1 MPAVMSPCL
10 LQRSQLWKHIPV
22 SFVMLSD
29 PYYKQKEGHEVVL
42 SELVSL
48 MLGTVLFIWVGVS
61 VWLSQTMLL
70 KLFSLKTW
78 GGGAYGDTDKKDT
91 QVFI

>member
-1 MPAVMSPCL
+1 
-10 LQRSQLWKHIPV
+10 
-22 SFVMLSD
+22 MLSD